1 VSVTAGTRFGFYE
14 VLSPIGSGGMGEV
27 YLAYDVRLGRRAA
40 LKVLPPRYTADQERV
55 RRFQQEARAASALNH
70 PNIITIFEI
79 GQSNDTH
86 FIAAEFVE
94 GQNAARRLATRG
106 LKISEALDIA
116 IQTGNAIAA
125 AHVAG
130 IIHRDIK
137 CENIM
142 IRPDGYVKVLDF
154 GLAKLTET
162 FSSGGAEAEAPTQP
176 LNETSPGMIMGTV
189 NYMSPEQA
197 RGFRVDARSDI
208 FSLGVVLYELLT
220 GKLPFTGT
228 SGSDVIAGI
237 LTQEAPPLSRYIN
250 NATPE
255 LEWIV
260 AKALAKEK
268 DHRFQ
273 RAEEFVTALKRA
285 KQQIDFREEKER
297 SDQDTVVGTESLGS
311 GSGHAARTSVHRRRS
326 YDTNRGFEASN
337 STVVT
342 RFSGILSRPRSWAL
356 LAIPLLV
363 LAIVAG
369 YYLWSSRQIRS
380 MGSIAILPFTPASNS
395 AEASLLADSM
405 TQGLITNL
413 SKLPKVRVKSLASVL
428 RYRQGSG
435 SPADPRQVGR
445 ELDVPVILSGRVGE
459 SPNGLTI
466 NLELIDTH
474 DNSFLWGK
482 QYDRKRAD
490 LLALQEEITREV
502 SRHLELGLNAKET
515 AQFEAFQSYLRG
527 RYFLGKRTADDL
539 QQAIENFNKA
549 ISLDASFAPAYA
561 GLADSYNLLGTY
573 GSLPPNEAFPK
584 AREAAEQALRMDDSL
599 AEAHTALAY
608 VKHRYEWDWTGAEN
622 EFKRAIELDP
632 NYAPAHQWYASF
644 LVAMGR
650 TGNAISEAKRSQEL
664 DQFSLIVNS
673 HLAYILYLS
682 GRYDEALAECR
693 KIIAIDPNF
702 FAGLRYAGLVY
713 EQMRRYDEA
722 IIALERAS
730 DLSRGSQ
737 IIIGALA
744 HAHAMAGHK
753 DEARRLLNELVT
765 VAPPRRPSSYEV
777 ALVHAGLGQKEEAFV
792 WLGKAFTEKN
802 EYLNYLL
809 VDPRFENLHRDPR
822 FNELVRQIGLVPRR

>member
-1 VSVTAGTRFGFYE
+1 
-14 VLSPIGSGGMGEV
+14 MGEV

-40 LKVLPPRYTADQERV
+40 LKVLPQRYTADQERV

-208 FSLGVVLYELLT
+208 FSLGIVLYELLT
-220 GKLPFTGT
+220 GKLPFSGT
-228 SGSDVIAGI
+228 SGSDVIAAI
-237 LTQEAPPLSRYIN
+237 LTQEAPPLSRYID
-250 NATPE
+250 NATQE

-260 AKALAKEK
+260 AKCLSKEK
-268 DHRFQ
+268 DRRFQ
-273 RAEEFVTALKRA
+273 RAEELVTALKRA

-297 SDQDTVVGTESLGS
+297 SNQDTVIGTESLGS
-311 GSGHAARTSVHRRRS
+311 GSGHAVGKSARVRRS
-326 YDTNRGFEASN
+326 YDTNRGFESGS
-337 STVVT
+337 STVFTKFGGLVRT
-342 RFSGILSRPRSWAL
+342 PRNWILLTVAL
-356 LAIPLLV
+356 LLLV
-363 LAIVAG
+363 IAAG
-369 YYLWSSRQIRS
+369 SYYWTTRQTRV
-380 MGSIAILPFTPASNS
+380 MGSIAILPFTPVNGGT
-395 AEASLLADSM
+395 ETSLLADGM

-413 SKLPKVRVKSLASVL
+413 SRLPKLRVKSLTSVL

-435 SPADPRQVGR
+435 SPPDPRQVGR

-459 SPNGLTI
+459 SASGLTI
-466 NLELIDTH
+466 NLELIDTR

-490 LLALQEEITREV
+490 LLALQEEITRDV
-502 SRHLELGLNAKET
+502 SRHLELGLDEREK

-527 RYFLGKRTADDL
+527 RYFLGRRTATDL
-539 QQAIENFNKA
+539 EQAIENFNKA
-549 ISLDASFAPAYA
+549 IELDGTFAPAYA
-561 GLADSYNLLGTY
+561 GLADAYNLLGTY

-584 AREAAEQALRMDDSL
+584 ARNAAEQALRIDDSL
-599 AEAHTALAY
+599 AEAHTSLAY
-608 VKHRYEWDWTGAEN
+608 VKHRYEWDWSGAES

-632 NYAPAHQWYASF
+632 NYAPAHQWYSSF
-644 LVAMGR
+644 LVASGR
-650 TGNAISEAKRSQEL
+650 SVNAIAEAKRSQEL
-664 DQFSLIVNS
+664 DQFSLIVNA

-682 GRYDEALAECR
+682 GHYEEALAECK

-702 FAGLRYAGLVY
+702 FGGLRYAGLVY
-713 EQMRRYDEA
+713 EQLRRYDESVA
-722 IIALERAS
+722 ALERAR

-737 IIIGALA
+737 VIIGALA
-744 HAHAMAGHK
+744 HAHAMAGHR
-753 DEARRLLNELVT
+753 DEARRLLNELVS

-777 ALVHAGLGQKEEAFV
+777 ALVHAGLGQKEEAFS
-792 WLGKAFTEKN
+792 WLGRAFSEKN

-809 VDPRFENLHRDPR
+809 VDPRFENLHQDPR
-822 FNELVRQIGLVPRR
+822 FNDLVRRIGLVPTR